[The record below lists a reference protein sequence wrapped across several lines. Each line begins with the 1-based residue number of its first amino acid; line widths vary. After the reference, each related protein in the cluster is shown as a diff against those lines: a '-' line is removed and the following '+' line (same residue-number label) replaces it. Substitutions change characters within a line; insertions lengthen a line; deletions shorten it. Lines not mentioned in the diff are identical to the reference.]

1 MELDNL
7 SKLIATLTI
16 AILPLFSA
24 DKLLATEKVY
34 SIIGLAPD
42 NILVRF
48 DTDSR
53 KSNSPISVKG
63 LGGDD
68 LQCIDFRPANG
79 KLYGLTDAD
88 KIYTIDIKTGAAT
101 FVSTLNISFNGGFQS
116 GCDFNPVVDRLRVVG
131 SNDQNFRI
139 NVDTGAVA
147 TLPGAPANTSDTP
160 LAYATGDVNA
170 GVDPNITGAA
180 YTNSFAGPPSPVGV
194 TPPTRTTVLYGID
207 YDLNVLVIQN
217 PPNAGTLNTVGSL
230 GVNFDPIGGFDIFSP
245 SAGNNVA
252 FALSSSDLYTINLAT
267 GAAKK
272 LGDLSRSGFIG
283 LAVTIKN
290 KD

>member
-1 MELDNL
+1 MRFSNVFTALAV
-7 SKLIATLTI
+7 ATAFQLLGTE
-16 AILPLFSA
+16 
-24 DKLLATEKVY
+24 KLLATEKAYTIV
-34 SIIGLAPD
+34 GLAPD

-53 KSNSPISVKG
+53 RSNSPISVTG

-88 KIYTIDIKTGAAT
+88 KIYTINLTTGAAT

-147 TLPGAPANTSDTP
+147 TLPGAAANTSDTP
-160 LAYATGDVNA
+160 LAYAAGDANA

-180 YTNSFAGPPSPVGV
+180 YTNSFAGPPA
-194 TPPTRTTVLYGID
+194 TTRTTVLYGID
-207 YDLNVLVIQN
+207 YDLNVLVTQN

-252 FALSSSDLYTINLAT
+252 FAVSSANVYTINLAT
-267 GAAKK
+267 GAATN
-272 LGDLSRSGFIG
+272 LGNLSRSGFIG
-283 LAVTIKN
+283 LAVTVKN
-290 KD
+290 